1 MNTRIWS
8 SEINFVPKRITI
20 ATAFFQVDVVVL
32 PSICHSTK
40 SAILLKICNR
50 KHSFPPSSS
59 PSLMI
64 WKQWIL
70 TFSQLQYRQDI
81 FWVLVWVYAHVVRE
95 MLCRSSCLGW
105 WAGVK
110 KEKITKIF
118 RDRKSFQFLINKNE
132 QLPLNKHFQL
142 LSNRFKTSLYKY
154 FMWW

>member
-1 MNTRIWS
+1 MS
-8 SEINFVPKRITI
+8 
-20 ATAFFQVDVVVL
+20 AFHLSFNKK
-32 PSICHSTK
+32 C
-40 SAILLKICNR
+40 ILLKICNR
-50 KHSFPPSSS
+50 KNSFTPSSS

-118 RDRKSFQFLINKNE
+118 RDRKSFQFLINENE

-142 LSNRFKTSLYKY
+142 LSNRFKTSLAIHYSDNFY
-154 FMWW
+154 WLVYN